1 MNESEAIARLER
13 ERQVFRDNIKNC
25 RAALR
30 MIREAVET
38 HAPPGS
44 VPAEE
49 YIEPPFTA
57 EAEHWLRGYW
67 LSRRQGAWTEVRNKP
82 RFLPCPSVS
91 RSSARP

>member
-1 MNESEAIARLER
+1 MNERDAIARLAL
-13 ERQVFRDNIKNC
+13 ERQVFHDNITNC

-49 YIEPPFTA
+49 YVEPPFTA
-57 EAEHWLRGYW
+57 EAEALVKGILAIVGGQPEGGDR
-67 LSRRQGAWTEVRNKP
+67 A
-82 RFLPCPSVS
+82 
-91 RSSARP
+91 

>member
-1 MNESEAIARLER
+1 MSESDAIARLEL
-13 ERQVFRDNIKNC
+13 ERDVFRNNIANC

-49 YIEPPFTA
+49 YVEPPFTA
-57 EAEHWLRGYW
+57 EAEALVKGILAIAMGRATVG
-67 LSRRQGAWTEVRNKP
+67 E
-82 RFLPCPSVS
+82 
-91 RSSARP
+91 